1 MRFLFIITGL
11 IFLLSG
17 LSAQTNQ
24 MSNPGSSLP
33 IRVYPANSE
42 GVPIY
47 SIIMLIH
54 KDGQTIVADSAVVT
68 QFDKD
73 VNIYPGMAFSQ
84 SVTDMA
90 MKRIESNPKV
100 KNASYELYGTQV
112 GGNLILVIN
121 IYILTP
127 GEHKSISGKSG
138 MFATKSIHDF
148 PTLIETNNA
157 KLTLLLNGGVG
168 LYNENNSFFG
178 QGTAFTKG
186 NPVANDP
193 AGKGVRFW
201 GETYIEPGVAGITR
215 LGQSDIYAFGALSA
229 MVTAR
234 NTADIYSSGAT
245 VYADFERLYAGL
257 LFTGLGKSKQGA
269 IQLSYG
275 RQFFQLNDGFLIS
288 KYSGSSNAGKR
299 GSVYLNARTTFQKTG
314 LLRISARRWSLEG
327 FYLEPEELFKDKQS
341 NIGYAGANLG
351 YNDNKHF
358 DISFAYINRISGTGN
373 YITPFGEIPKKGLSV
388 FNPKIWITNIGGTGL
403 FLKSE
408 YAYEIHA
415 DNNMRANAWYMG
427 AGIDMKKW
435 QYRPMLYYRYAFMQ
449 GDKGKDN
456 KYTRFDP
463 ILTGGLGDWVQGI
476 IMRKM
481 LGSGNIIT
489 HRLQYK
495 MFPTQSLELSLDYFR
510 LLADT
515 YSNLGSPAPLSELK
529 SKHLGDEFTF
539 TGRYFINNHFMLL
552 GVVSYARPGAA
563 IKKAFTEP
571 IKDWS
576 SVQLALF
583 MFF

>member
-1 MRFLFIITGL
+1 MRSLFVIIGLFLI
-11 IFLLSG
+11 LSG

-24 MSNPGSSLP
+24 TLPPSVSLP
-33 IRVYPANSE
+33 IKVYPANSE

-54 KDGQTIVADSAVVT
+54 KDGQTIVADSAVVA
-68 QFDKD
+68 QFDKG

-84 SVTDMA
+84 PVADMA
-90 MKRIESNPKV
+90 MKRIESNAKV
-100 KNASYELYGTQV
+100 KSASYELYGTQV
-112 GGNLILVIN
+112 GGNLIFVVN
-121 IYILTP
+121 IYLLQP

-138 MFATKSIHDF
+138 MIASKSIRDF
-148 PTLIETNNA
+148 PTLLETDHA
-157 KLTLLLNGGVG
+157 KLTLILNGGAG
-168 LYNENNSFFG
+168 LYNETNSFFG
-178 QGTAFTKG
+178 QGAAFTKG

-201 GETYIEPGVAGITR
+201 GETYLEPGVAGITQ
-215 LGQSDIYAFGALSA
+215 LGRSKIYAFGALSA

-234 NTADIYSSGAT
+234 NAADIYSSGSAA
-245 VYADFERLYAGL
+245 YIDFERLYGGL

-288 KYSGSSNAGKR
+288 KYSGSANAGKR
-299 GSVYLNARTTFQKTG
+299 GSVYLNARTTFQKAG
-314 LLRISARRWSLEG
+314 LLRINARRWSLEG

-341 NIGYAGANLG
+341 NIGYAGANIG

-358 DISFAYINRISGTGN
+358 DVSIAYLNRVSGTGN
-373 YITPFGEIPKKGLSV
+373 YITPFGEIPRKGLSV
-388 FNPKIWITNIGGTGL
+388 FNPKVWITNIGGTGL
-403 FLKSE
+403 FFKSE
-408 YAYEIHA
+408 YAYEAHT
-415 DNNMRANAWYMG
+415 DHRMRANAWYAG
-427 AGIDMKKW
+427 VGIDMKKW
-435 QYRPMLYYRYAFMQ
+435 SYRPMLYYRYAFMQ
-449 GDKGKDN
+449 GDKGSDN
-456 KYTRFDP
+456 RYTRFDP

-495 MFPTQSLELSLDYFR
+495 MFPSQSLELSFDYFH
-510 LLADT
+510 LQADA
-515 YSNLGSPAPLSELK
+515 YSNLGGPAPLSELK

-552 GVVSYARPGAA
+552 GVVSYAHPGSG
-563 IKKAFTEP
+563 IRKAFTEP
-571 IKDWS
+571 TKDWS